1 MKKMKKMKKIIF
13 ALLTVF
19 LLSSCAVT
27 KKAVTGEYY
36 GRTYSIGGAI
46 TLSLKSDQLFDLNW
60 RRNYTGRWETID
72 KKQIL
77 LKFDEIT
84 DSVMFLAS
92 GVILDSICEVRVLN
106 KNKLKMDGY
115 YILKRQK

>member
-1 MKKMKKMKKIIF
+1 MKKIIF

-19 LLSSCAVT
+19 LFSSCAVT

-60 RRNYTGRWETID
+60 RHVDYTGSWETID

-77 LKFDEIT
+77 LKFDTIT
-84 DSVMFLAS
+84 DPFMFLQS
-92 GVILDSICEVRVLN
+92 GVIKDSVREIKVIN
-106 KNKLKMDGY
+106 KNKLKMDDNT
-115 YILKRQK
+115 ILKRKK